1 MKKLQKIVVLFLVTC
16 LLLSCT
22 SGAKYEPIIDGDTE
36 NNRYKEDLS
45 RCQELAQKYKYNR
58 ADNYA
63 RTGTAAAIG
72 AVVGQIFG
80 GNTRATLSG
89 AAIGAIAGIFSSGI
103 ETNEGRKQVVIR
115 CMVGRGYNVL
125 K

>member
-1 MKKLQKIVVLFLVTC
+1 MKKILTLFLISFLT
-16 LLLSCT
+16 LSCT
-22 SGAKYEPIIDGDTE
+22 SGAKYVPIIDGDTSSD
-36 NNRYKEDLS
+36 RYKNDLS
-45 RCQELAQKYKYNR
+45 KCQELARTYQYNR
-58 ADNYA
+58 LDNAA
-63 RTGTAAAIG
+63 RIGTSTGIG

-103 ETNEGRKQVVIR
+103 ETNEGRKQIVIR
-115 CMVGRGYNVL
+115 CMSGRGYNVL